1 MRPVDGNKP
10 AGLRRLPRVG
20 GFTYLAVLAMIA
32 IIGIALA
39 VTGEVWHI
47 ALKREKEREL
57 LFVGDQFRRA
67 INSYYETCGL
77 GFHAIVRQ
85 LAA

>member
-1 MRPVDGNKP
+1 M
-10 AGLRRLPRVG
+10 
-20 GFTYLAVLAMIA
+20 
-32 IIGIALA
+32 GIALA

-47 ALKREKEREL
+47 ALKREKEHEL
-57 LFVGDQFRRA
+57 LFVGDQLRRA